1 MVQASTAGRFADK
14 TVVITG
20 GTTGI
25 GFATAQRFLA
35 EGANV
40 LITGQSDARVE
51 AAVQELANGVIGFRA
66 DVRSLH
72 DLDLLATSIK
82 ETFGSVDVL
91 FANAGVGTFQTIDC
105 VEEANFDFQFDINV
119 KGLFFTVQ
127 KLLPLMGSGGSII
140 LNCSAVHSKGLATAS
155 VYAATK
161 AAVRSLC
168 RSMAMELGPQGIRVN
183 TVSPGLIPTAFQA
196 KMGMTPEA
204 FSGFEGFVKQAAP
217 LGRVGAAEEVASAV
231 LYLADSESSYVT
243 AADLLVDGGYMSV

>member
-40 LITGQSDARVE
+40 LITGQSDVRVE
-51 AAVQELANGVIGFRA
+51 AAVQELANGVVGFRA

-91 FANAGVGTFQTIDC
+91 FANAGVGTFQAIDC
-105 VEEANFDFQFDINV
+105 VDEANFDFQFDINV

-168 RSMAMELGPQGIRVN
+168 RSLAMELGPQGIRVN
-183 TVSPGLIPTAFQA
+183 SVSPGLIPTAFQA

-231 LYLADSESSYVT
+231 LYLAGSESSYVT

>member
-1 MVQASTAGRFADK
+1 MVHASTAGQFADK

-51 AAVQELANGVIGFRA
+51 AAVQELANGVVGFRA

-72 DLDLLATSIK
+72 DLDLLATSTK

-105 VEEANFDFQFDINV
+105 VDEADFDFQFDINV

-127 KLLPLMGSGGSII
+127 KLLPLMGAGGSII

-168 RSMAMELGPQGIRVN
+168 RSLAMELGPQGIRVN

-217 LGRVGAAEEVASAV
+217 LGRVGTAEEIAAAV
-231 LYLADSESSYVT
+231 LYLAGSESSYVT